1 MGTKVQEPNLDT
13 SHTDPGKERDPV
25 SSTGTEHQD
34 LDREEPKAADDCA
47 EGGGG
52 AEHSEMPPPADQC
65 QAAAS
70 LQVKREEEPKTEA
83 SLAST
88 STEGVVPPPVPS
100 LGEGKGSK
108 RMMEDDTDT
117 EVFREMPDVCQ
128 DARESGR
135 AMMLPDLFG
144 EAQHAH
150 SSLEAGRAGGCGKV
164 EQAVPCLSNMGS
176 ENQRKRFR
184 GFAYKE
190 TEGPQVAYER
200 LQELL
205 FQWLKPE
212 ARSKE
217 EIVEQ
222 LVLEQFLNLLPED
235 VQRWVRERH
244 PENGDE
250 AVALAEDYQFLHPE
264 PGRRPYPERARQRA
278 SARSW
283 LR

>member
-1 MGTKVQEPNLDT
+1 MSTKNQEPSLDP
-13 SHTDPGKERDPV
+13 SHADPREERDPP
-25 SSTGTEHQD
+25 SRAEHQS
-34 LDREEPKAADDCA
+34 LDRDEPEAAGDDA
-47 EGGGG
+47 EGGG
-52 AEHSEMPPPADQC
+52 AKLSEMSQQSANQC
-65 QAAAS
+65 PTRMS
-70 LQVKREEEPKTEA
+70 LPVKCEEEPKTEA
-83 SLAST
+83 GVASC
-88 STEGVVPPPVPS
+88 SSKVAAPSPMPS

-108 RMMEDDTDT
+108 RMMEDDA
-117 EVFREMPDVCQ
+117 EAFKEMPDVCQ
-128 DARESGR
+128 DARGPGR
-135 AMMLPDLFG
+135 AMLLPDLFG
-144 EAQHAH
+144 DAQQAH

-200 LQELL
+200 LQDLL
-205 FQWLKPE
+205 FQWLQPE

>member
-1 MGTKVQEPNLDT
+1 MGTKLQEQNLET
-13 SHTDPGKERDPV
+13 SQADPGEEKDPT
-25 SSTGTEHQD
+25 SSLSVEHED
-34 LDREEPKAADDCA
+34 LDGGEPEGASERSGGVADR
-47 EGGGG
+47 
-52 AEHSEMPPPADQC
+52 SEMPQ
-65 QAAAS
+65 QAAEQRPAAS
-70 LQVKREEEPKTEA
+70 LQVKPEELPKAEA
-83 SLAST
+83 SLAPPPA
-88 STEGVVPPPVPS
+88 EVAAPVPVPP

-108 RMMEDDTDT
+108 RMMEDDGDA
-117 EVFREMPDVCQ
+117 FKEMPDVCQ
-128 DARESGR
+128 EAREPGR
-135 AMMLPDLFG
+135 AMLLPDLFG
-144 EAQHAH
+144 EAQEAH
-150 SSLEAGRAGGCGKV
+150 SSLAAGRVGGCAKV
-164 EQAVPCLSNMGS
+164 EQAIPCHSNMGS

-264 PGRRPYPERARQRA
+264 PGRRPFPEGRARQRA

>member
-1 MGTKVQEPNLDT
+1 MASEIQEPFLD
-13 SHTDPGKERDPV
+13 
-25 SSTGTEHQD
+25 SSCSGSAEDRESEGDIITKHQD
-34 LDREEPKAADDCA
+34 SDSDQSGPKTVAKCLSEDAEPL
-47 EGGGG
+47 
-52 AEHSEMPPPADQC
+52 EMPAEPADPC
-65 QAAAS
+65 QVTKMK
-70 LQVKREEEPKTEA
+70 VKQEEGPKTEA
-83 SLAST
+83 AL
-88 STEGVVPPPVPS
+88 VPPPVEVAVAVPVPP
-100 LGEGKGSK
+100 LNEGKGAK
-108 RMMEDDTDT
+108 RMMEDDA
-117 EVFREMPDVCQ
+117 EAFKEMPDVCQ
-128 DARESGR
+128 EAREPRR
-135 AMMLPDLFG
+135 AMLLPDLFG
-144 EAQHAH
+144 EAQEAH
-150 SSLEAGRAGGCGKV
+150 SSLDVSRAGGCTKV
-164 EQAVPCLSNMGS
+164 EQAIPCLSNMVS
-176 ENQRKRFR
+176 ENKRKRFR

-212 ARSKE
+212 AHSKE

-235 VQRWVRERH
+235 VQKWVRERH

-264 PGRRPYPERARQRA
+264 PGRQPYPERARQRA

>member
-1 MGTKVQEPNLDT
+1 MATKVNEQSLDA
-13 SHTDPGKERDPV
+13 SCSDPAKERDPG
-25 SSTGTEHQD
+25 STNMAEHQD
-34 LDREEPKAADDCA
+34 LDRGEAKAAGECS
-47 EGGGG
+47 GGG
-52 AEHSEMPPPADQC
+52 AEHSEMTQQPTDQC
-65 QAAAS
+65 QAPR
-70 LQVKREEEPKTEA
+70 LQVKQEEKPKTEK
-83 SLAST
+83 SL
-88 STEGVVPPPVPS
+88 VPPAAEASVSVPVLP
-100 LGEGKGSK
+100 LGEGKGAK
-108 RMMEDDTDT
+108 RMMEDDDSDADI
-117 EVFREMPDVCQ
+117 FKEMPDVCQ
-128 DARESGR
+128 EAREPGR
-135 AMMLPDLFG
+135 AMLLPDLFG
-144 EAQHAH
+144 EAQQAH
-150 SSLEAGRAGGCGKV
+150 SSLAAGRAGGCAKV
-164 EQAVPCLSNMGS
+164 EQAIPCLPNVGS

-264 PGRRPYPERARQRA
+264 PGRRPYPERARQRS

>member
-1 MGTKVQEPNLDT
+1 MATKVQEQGLDA
-13 SHTDPGKERDPV
+13 SCSDPV
-25 SSTGTEHQD
+25 EEQDAGCSIVAEHQD
-34 LDREEPKAADDCA
+34 LARDEPEAVGECS
-47 EGGGG
+47 G
-52 AEHSEMPPPADQC
+52 AEAGHSEMPSQPPAQC
-65 QAAAS
+65 PATS
-70 LQVKREEEPKTEA
+70 LQVKQEEEPNTDP
-83 SLAST
+83 SL
-88 STEGVVPPPVPS
+88 VPPPAKVAVPVPVPPV
-100 LGEGKGSK
+100 GEGKGAK
-108 RMMEDDTDT
+108 RMMEDDGDI
-117 EVFREMPDVCQ
+117 FKEMPDVCQ
-128 DARESGR
+128 DARESRRG
-135 AMMLPDLFG
+135 MLLPDLFG
-144 EAQHAH
+144 EAHQAH
-150 SSLEAGRAGGCGKV
+150 SSQGGGCAKV
-164 EQAVPCLSNMGS
+164 EHAVPCLPNLGS

-222 LVLEQFLNLLPED
+222 LVLEQFLSLLPED

-264 PGRRPYPERARQRA
+264 PGRRPYPERTRQRS

>member
-1 MGTKVQEPNLDT
+1 
-13 SHTDPGKERDPV
+13 
-25 SSTGTEHQD
+25 
-34 LDREEPKAADDCA
+34 
-47 EGGGG
+47 
-52 AEHSEMPPPADQC
+52 MPPQPPNQRPA
-65 QAAAS
+65 AGS
-70 LQVKREEEPKTEA
+70 MQVKQEEESETEA
-83 SLAST
+83 SSAPS
-88 STEGVVPPPVPS
+88 SAKAAVPAPTPS
-100 LGEGKGSK
+100 IAEGKGSK
-108 RMMEDDTDT
+108 RMMEDDA
-117 EVFREMPDVCQ
+117 EAFKEMPDVCQ
-128 DARESGR
+128 DAREPGR
-135 AMMLPDLFG
+135 AMLLPDLFG
-144 EAQHAH
+144 DAPQAH
-150 SSLEAGRAGGCGKV
+150 GSLEAGKAGGCGKV
-164 EQAVPCLSNMGS
+164 QQAVPCLSNMGS

-190 TEGPQVAYER
+190 SEGPQVAYER

-205 FQWLKPE
+205 FQWLQPE

>member
-1 MGTKVQEPNLDT
+1 MATKAQEQSLEA
-13 SHTDPGKERDPV
+13 SCSDPAEERSAGSDPAAK
-25 SSTGTEHQD
+25 HPD
-34 LDREEPKAADDCA
+34 LDQGEPGTSGECS
-47 EGGGG
+47 G
-52 AEHSEMPPPADQC
+52 AELSEMPAQPVSQRPP
-65 QAAAS
+65 AS
-70 LQVKREEEPKTEA
+70 LQVKQEEEPETEPPA
-83 SLAST
+83 
-88 STEGVVPPPVPS
+88 VVPPSVATPAPTPAPAVV
-100 LGEGKGSK
+100 EGRGAK
-108 RMMEDDTDT
+108 RMMEDDADG
-117 EVFREMPDVCQ
+117 FKEMPDVCQ
-128 DARESGR
+128 EARASGR
-135 AMMLPDLFG
+135 AMALPDLFG
-144 EAQHAH
+144 DAH
-150 SSLEAGRAGGCGKV
+150 QAHTSQGGGCAKV

-222 LVLEQFLNLLPED
+222 LVLEQFLNLLPEE

-264 PGRRPYPERARQRA
+264 PGRRPYPERTRQRA

>member
-1 MGTKVQEPNLDT
+1 MDAKVQEPSLDT
-13 SHTDPGKERDPV
+13 SCNEPAEERDPA
-25 SSTGTEHQD
+25 SSIQAEGQD
-34 LDREEPKAADDCA
+34 LDRDEPEAAGDCA
-47 EGGGG
+47 EGGG
-52 AEHSEMPPPADQC
+52 AEHSEMPPQPADQC
-65 QAAAS
+65 QAVAS
-70 LQVKREEEPKTEA
+70 LQVKQEEESKTEA
-83 SLAST
+83 SLAS
-88 STEGVVPPPVPS
+88 SSAEVMAPAPMPS
-100 LGEGKGSK
+100 VAEGKGSK
-108 RMMEDDTDT
+108 RMMEDDN
-117 EVFREMPDVCQ
+117 EGFKEMPDVCQ

-135 AMMLPDLFG
+135 AMLLPDLFG
-144 EAQHAH
+144 DAQQAH

-164 EQAVPCLSNMGS
+164 EQAIPCLSNMGT

-205 FQWLKPE
+205 FQWLQPE

>member
-1 MGTKVQEPNLDT
+1 MATERHAQSLEA
-13 SHTDPGKERDPV
+13 SCTDPVEEGDPGSSIVAQLQGLDGGEPEAAGEHSRAGAERSEVPSRSTDRCEAASLPGKQE
-25 SSTGTEHQD
+25 
-34 LDREEPKAADDCA
+34 EEPKAENA
-47 EGGGG
+47 
-52 AEHSEMPPPADQC
+52 
-65 QAAAS
+65 
-70 LQVKREEEPKTEA
+70 L
-83 SLAST
+83 
-88 STEGVVPPPVPS
+88 VPPPVEVAVPVPVPP
-100 LGEGKGSK
+100 LGEGKGAK
-108 RMMEDDTDT
+108 RMMEDDGEADA
-117 EVFREMPDVCQ
+117 FKEMPDVCQ
-128 DARESGR
+128 DAREPGR
-135 AMMLPDLFG
+135 AMLLPDLFG

-150 SSLEAGRAGGCGKV
+150 GSLDASRAGGCAKV
-164 EQAVPCLSNMGS
+164 EQAIPCFSNMGT

-264 PGRRPYPERARQRA
+264 PGRRLFPERAKQRA

>member
-1 MGTKVQEPNLDT
+1 MASEIQEPLLD
-13 SHTDPGKERDPV
+13 SSCSGPAEDRDSENDIV
-25 SSTGTEHQD
+25 SKHQD
-34 LDREEPKAADDCA
+34 SDNDQSECNTVSKCLGEDAEPL
-47 EGGGG
+47 
-52 AEHSEMPPPADQC
+52 EMPAQPADPC
-65 QAAAS
+65 QATKMKG
-70 LQVKREEEPKTEA
+70 KREEEPKTEA
-83 SLAST
+83 AL
-88 STEGVVPPPVPS
+88 VPPPVEIAVPVPVPP
-100 LGEGKGSK
+100 LNEGKGAK
-108 RMMEDDTDT
+108 RMMEDDAD
-117 EVFREMPDVCQ
+117 VFKDMPDVCQ
-128 DARESGR
+128 EAREPGR
-135 AMMLPDLFG
+135 AMLLPDLFG
-144 EAQHAH
+144 EAQEAH
-150 SSLEAGRAGGCGKV
+150 SSLDVSRAGGCTKV
-164 EQAVPCLSNMGS
+164 EQAIPCLSNTVS

-235 VQRWVRERH
+235 VQKWVRERH

-264 PGRRPYPERARQRA
+264 PGRQPYPERARQRA

>member
-1 MGTKVQEPNLDT
+1 MGTKVQEDNLDT
-13 SHTDPGKERDPV
+13 FPSNPGEESDPASSVRPER
-25 SSTGTEHQD
+25 QD
-34 LDREEPKAADDCA
+34 LDGREPEAAGECSGGVA
-47 EGGGG
+47 ER
-52 AEHSEMPPPADQC
+52 SEAPQPPADLC
-65 QAAAS
+65 PVANV
-70 LQVKREEEPKTEA
+70 QVNPEEEPETEP
-83 SLAST
+83 SLAPSPP
-88 STEGVVPPPVPS
+88 EVAAPVPVPP
-100 LGEGKGSK
+100 LGEGKGAK
-108 RMMEDDTDT
+108 RMMEDDGDA
-117 EVFREMPDVCQ
+117 FKEMPDVCQ
-128 DARESGR
+128 QARESGR
-135 AMMLPDLFG
+135 AMLLPDLFG
-144 EAQHAH
+144 EVQQAH
-150 SSLEAGRAGGCGKV
+150 GSLDGGRAGGCAKV
-164 EQAVPCLSNMGS
+164 EHALPCLPNMGS

-184 GFAYKE
+184 SFAYRE

-222 LVLEQFLNLLPED
+222 LVLEQFLNLLPDD

>member
-1 MGTKVQEPNLDT
+1 MGTKVEEDNLDAF
-13 SHTDPGKERDPV
+13 HADPGEEGDPG
-25 SSTGTEHQD
+25 SSVVDEHQD
-34 LDREEPKAADDCA
+34 LDGGEPEAAGECSGGVA
-47 EGGGG
+47 ER
-52 AEHSEMPPPADQC
+52 SEMPPPPPTDQC
-65 QAAAS
+65 QVANLQAKGEEAETEPS
-70 LQVKREEEPKTEA
+70 LVPSPAEA
-83 SLAST
+83 SA
-88 STEGVVPPPVPS
+88 PVPAPT
-100 LGEGKGSK
+100 LGEGKGAK
-108 RMMEDDTDT
+108 RMMEDDGDA
-117 EVFREMPDVCQ
+117 FKEMPDVCQ
-128 DARESGR
+128 QARESRR
-135 AMMLPDLFG
+135 AMLLPDLFG
-144 EAQHAH
+144 EVQEAH
-150 SSLEAGRAGGCGKV
+150 GSMDAGRAGGCSKV
-164 EQAVPCLSNMGS
+164 EHSIPCLSNMGS

-184 GFAYKE
+184 SFAYRE

-200 LQELL
+200 LQDLL

-250 AVALAEDYQFLHPE
+250 AVALAEDYQFLHQE

>member
-1 MGTKVQEPNLDT
+1 MGTKVQEQSLDAP
-13 SHTDPGKERDPV
+13 HTDPAEERDPADSV
-25 SSTGTEHQD
+25 VTEYQA
-34 LDREEPKAADDCA
+34 LDRSEPDVASKCA
-47 EGGGG
+47 GGVD
-52 AEHSEMPPPADQC
+52 ESSEMPQQSTDQH
-65 QAAAS
+65 QTAS
-70 LQVKREEEPKTEA
+70 LQIKQEEEAKTEV
-83 SLAST
+83 S
-88 STEGVVPPPVPS
+88 VPPLPTEVAAPVPVLP
-100 LGEGKGSK
+100 LGEGKGAK
-108 RMMEDDTDT
+108 RMMEDDADS
-117 EVFREMPDVCQ
+117 FKEMPDVCL

-135 AMMLPDLFG
+135 AMLLPDLFG
-144 EAQHAH
+144 EVQRAH
-150 SSLEAGRAGGCGKV
+150 GSLDASRAGGCVKV
-164 EQAVPCLSNMGS
+164 EHAIPCLSNMGA

>member
-1 MGTKVQEPNLDT
+1 MATKVNKQNLDASCSDPT
-13 SHTDPGKERDPV
+13 EETDPGNTIV
-25 SSTGTEHQD
+25 AEHQD
-34 LDREEPKAADDCA
+34 LDRGEP
-47 EGGGG
+47 ETGGECSGG
-52 AEHSEMPPPADQC
+52 RAKHSEMLQQPVDQRQAPRLQVKPEEKPKTETSLVPPPA
-65 QAAAS
+65 
-70 LQVKREEEPKTEA
+70 E
-83 SLAST
+83 
-88 STEGVVPPPVPS
+88 VPVSVPAPP
-100 LGEGKGSK
+100 LGEGKGAK
-108 RMMEDDTDT
+108 RMMEDDGDTDT
-117 EVFREMPDVCQ
+117 FKEMPDVCQ
-128 DARESGR
+128 EAREPGR
-135 AMMLPDLFG
+135 AMLLPDLFG
-144 EAQHAH
+144 EAQQAH
-150 SSLEAGRAGGCGKV
+150 SSLDASRAGGCAKV
-164 EQAVPCLSNMGS
+164 EQAIPCLPKMGS

-264 PGRRPYPERARQRA
+264 PGRRPYPERARQRS

>member
-1 MGTKVQEPNLDT
+1 MASEAQEPLLD
-13 SHTDPGKERDPV
+13 SSCSVPAEDRDSENGIV
-25 SSTGTEHQD
+25 SKHQDSDRDQCEPKTVAKCLGADTEH
-34 LDREEPKAADDCA
+34 L
-47 EGGGG
+47 
-52 AEHSEMPPPADQC
+52 EMPPQPADSC
-65 QAAAS
+65 QATEMT
-70 LQVKREEEPKTEA
+70 VKHEEEPKTEA
-83 SLAST
+83 AL
-88 STEGVVPPPVPS
+88 VPPSVEVAVSVPVPPLS
-100 LGEGKGSK
+100 EGKGSK
-108 RMMEDDTDT
+108 RMMEDDADT
-117 EVFREMPDVCQ
+117 FKEMPDVCQ
-128 DARESGR
+128 EAREPGR
-135 AMMLPDLFG
+135 AMLLPDLFG
-144 EAQHAH
+144 EAQEAH
-150 SSLEAGRAGGCGKV
+150 SSLDVSRAGGCTKV
-164 EQAVPCLSNMGS
+164 EQAIPCLSNMVS

-200 LQELL
+200 LQDLL

-264 PGRRPYPERARQRA
+264 PGRQPYPERARQRA

>member
-1 MGTKVQEPNLDT
+1 MDTKVQEPSLET
-13 SHTDPGKERDPV
+13 SHADPAEERNLA
-25 SSTGTEHQD
+25 SGSRAGHQD
-34 LDREEPKAADDCA
+34 LERDEPNAAGDCA
-47 EGGGG
+47 ESGG
-52 AEHSEMPPPADQC
+52 AERSEMPPQPADQRP
-65 QAAAS
+65 APAS
-70 LQVKREEEPKTEA
+70 LQVKREEDSKTEA
-83 SLAST
+83 PST
-88 STEGVVPPPVPS
+88 SSSAEVVTPAPMPS
-100 LGEGKGSK
+100 VAEGKGSK
-108 RMMEDDTDT
+108 RMMEDDTD
-117 EVFREMPDVCQ
+117 VFKEMPDVCQ
-128 DARESGR
+128 DAREPGR
-135 AMMLPDLFG
+135 AMLLPDLFG
-144 EAQHAH
+144 DAQHAH
-150 SSLEAGRAGGCGKV
+150 GSLEAGRPGGCGKV
-164 EQAVPCLSNMGS
+164 EQAIPCLSNMGV

-184 GFAYKE
+184 SFAYKE

-205 FQWLKPE
+205 FQWLQPE

-222 LVLEQFLNLLPED
+222 LVLEQFLNLLPDD

>member
-1 MGTKVQEPNLDT
+1 MASEIQESFLDSSCSGPAEDRESDGGTVTK
-13 SHTDPGKERDPV
+13 
-25 SSTGTEHQD
+25 HQD
-34 LDREEPKAADDCA
+34 SDSDQSEPKVVAKCLGGDA
-47 EGGGG
+47 EPL
-52 AEHSEMPPPADQC
+52 EMPAQPADPC
-65 QAAAS
+65 QVTKMK
-70 LQVKREEEPKTEA
+70 VKHEEEPKTEA
-83 SLAST
+83 AL
-88 STEGVVPPPVPS
+88 VPPPVEVAVAVPVPPS
-100 LGEGKGSK
+100 NKGKGAK
-108 RMMEDDTDT
+108 RMMEDDA
-117 EVFREMPDVCQ
+117 EAFKEMPDVCQ
-128 DARESGR
+128 EAREPRR
-135 AMMLPDLFG
+135 AMLLPDLFG
-144 EAQHAH
+144 EAQEAH
-150 SSLEAGRAGGCGKV
+150 SSLDVSRAGGCTKV
-164 EQAVPCLSNMGS
+164 EQAIPCLPNMAS

-205 FQWLKPE
+205 FQWLNPE
-212 ARSKE
+212 AHSKE

-235 VQRWVRERH
+235 VQKWVRERH

-264 PGRRPYPERARQRA
+264 PGRQPYPERARQRS

>member
-1 MGTKVQEPNLDT
+1 MATKVQEQSLEA
-13 SHTDPGKERDPV
+13 SCSDPV
-25 SSTGTEHQD
+25 EEREPGSDIGAEHPD
-34 LDREEPKAADDCA
+34 LDRSEPGPSSKCS
-47 EGGGG
+47 G
-52 AEHSEMPPPADQC
+52 AKRSEMPTQPVTQC
-65 QAAAS
+65 SAAN
-70 LQVKREEEPKTEA
+70 LQVKQEEKPETEQPA
-83 SLAST
+83 
-88 STEGVVPPPVPS
+88 VVARSAEVTAPVPAPT
-100 LGEGKGSK
+100 LGEGKGAK
-108 RMMEDDTDT
+108 RMMEDDADG
-117 EVFREMPDVCQ
+117 FKEMPDVCQ
-128 DARESGR
+128 EARESGR
-135 AMMLPDLFG
+135 AMVLPDLFG
-144 EAQHAH
+144 EAHQAYT
-150 SSLEAGRAGGCGKV
+150 SQGGGCAKV

-235 VQRWVRERH
+235 VQHWVRERH

-264 PGRRPYPERARQRA
+264 PGRRPYPERTRQRA

>member
-1 MGTKVQEPNLDT
+1 MAAKVQDQSLDST
-13 SHTDPGKERDPV
+13 CSDPVEERDPN
-25 SSTGTEHQD
+25 SSIEAEHQD
-34 LDREEPKAADDCA
+34 LDRDEPEAAG
-47 EGGGG
+47 ESSG
-52 AEHSEMPPPADQC
+52 ARGEHSEMPTQPQAQC
-65 QAAAS
+65 SATGLQAK
-70 LQVKREEEPKTEA
+70 QEEESKTEA
-83 SLAST
+83 SL
-88 STEGVVPPPVPS
+88 VPPPAEVTAPVPVPS
-100 LGEGKGSK
+100 MGEGKGAK
-108 RMMEDDTDT
+108 RMMEDDGDL
-117 EVFREMPDVCQ
+117 FKEMPDVCQ
-128 DARESGR
+128 EARESGR
-135 AMMLPDLFG
+135 GMLLPDLFG
-144 EAQHAH
+144 EAHQAH
-150 SSLEAGRAGGCGKV
+150 SSLNAGQAGGCAKV
-164 EQAVPCLSNMGS
+164 EQAIPCLSNVGS

-264 PGRRPYPERARQRA
+264 PGRRPYPERTRQRS

>member
-1 MGTKVQEPNLDT
+1 MASEVQESLLD
-13 SHTDPGKERDPV
+13 SSCSGPEEDRD
-25 SSTGTEHQD
+25 SDSGTVNKHQD
-34 LDREEPKAADDCA
+34 LDRDQSEPKTVAKCLGAD
-47 EGGGG
+47 
-52 AEHSEMPPPADQC
+52 AEHLEMPPQPADPC
-65 QAAAS
+65 QATKIT
-70 LQVKREEEPKTEA
+70 VKCEEEQKTEA
-83 SLAST
+83 AL
-88 STEGVVPPPVPS
+88 VPPPVEVAVPIPVPP
-100 LGEGKGSK
+100 LNEGKGAK
-108 RMMEDDTDT
+108 RMMEDDADA
-117 EVFREMPDVCQ
+117 FKEMPDVCQ
-128 DARESGR
+128 EAREPGR
-135 AMMLPDLFG
+135 AMLLPDLFG
-144 EAQHAH
+144 EAQEAH
-150 SSLEAGRAGGCGKV
+150 SSLDVSQAGGCTKV
-164 EQAVPCLSNMGS
+164 EQAFPCLSNMVS

-235 VQRWVRERH
+235 VQKWVRERH

-264 PGRRPYPERARQRA
+264 PGRQPYPERARQRA

>member
-1 MGTKVQEPNLDT
+1 MASEVQEPLLD
-13 SHTDPGKERDPV
+13 SSCSGPEEDRDSD
-25 SSTGTEHQD
+25 SSIVNKHQD
-34 LDREEPKAADDCA
+34 LDRDQSEPKTVAKCLGAD
-47 EGGGG
+47 
-52 AEHSEMPPPADQC
+52 AEHLEMPPQPADPC
-65 QAAAS
+65 QATKIT
-70 LQVKREEEPKTEA
+70 VKREEEPKTEA
-83 SLAST
+83 AL
-88 STEGVVPPPVPS
+88 VPPPVEVAVPVPVPP
-100 LGEGKGSK
+100 LNEGKGAK
-108 RMMEDDTDT
+108 RMMEDDADA
-117 EVFREMPDVCQ
+117 FKEMPDVCQ
-128 DARESGR
+128 EAREPGR
-135 AMMLPDLFG
+135 AMLLPDLFG
-144 EAQHAH
+144 EAQEAH
-150 SSLEAGRAGGCGKV
+150 SSLDVSRAGGCTKV
-164 EQAVPCLSNMGS
+164 EQAFPCLSNMVS

-235 VQRWVRERH
+235 VQKWVRERH

-264 PGRRPYPERARQRA
+264 PGRQPYPERARQRA